1 MLNCLPLGGKKRC
14 RHLLRVQAPSE
25 TRCSHPRSGYRGGG
39 RLGLDGPHPRDRQGR
54 RSRLDTRHSHT
65 AEGYRWARQR
75 CLQGTNPSCQ
85 TCDLL
90 YLGLVLVRQLLHRLL
105 TPCRCLP
112 SPAQSWSLHHCKK
125 NTWCRLHCNASQ
137 PGCRSLTWLP
147 DAYQQYQ
154 QTARTLFF
162 LLMQARCDH

>member
-25 TRCSHPRSGYRGGG
+25 TRCSHPSIGCRGGG
-39 RLGLDGPHPRDRQGR
+39 RLGLDWPHPRDRQGR
-54 RSRLDTRHSHT
+54 RGRLDTRHSRT
-65 AEGYRWARQR
+65 AEGYWWAQQQ

-90 YLGLVLVRQLLHRLL
+90 YLRLVLVMQLLHRLL

-112 SPAQSWSLHHCKK
+112 SPAWPGRGSAMSQSWSLHHCKK
-125 NTWCRLHCNASQ
+125 THGVDCIATLPSPVVVHFQTHTNNINKQ
-137 PGCRSLTWLP
+137 PGPSSS
-147 DAYQQYQ
+147 
-154 QTARTLFF
+154 F
-162 LLMQARCDH
+162 